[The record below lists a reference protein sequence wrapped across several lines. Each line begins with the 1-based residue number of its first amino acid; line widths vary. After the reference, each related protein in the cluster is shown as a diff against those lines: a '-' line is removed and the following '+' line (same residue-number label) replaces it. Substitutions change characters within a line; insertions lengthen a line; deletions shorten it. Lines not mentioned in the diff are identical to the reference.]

1 MRKLNQT
8 SASLSR
14 SINAF
19 ILQSE
24 IIKVSTERYNK
35 EWQLDKHR
43 SKIIRR
49 NSFKTFIFSN
59 LGGFMKMMKSLL
71 GAIVA
76 LASTFA
82 LSEYTLNMTEGV
94 TSVSQNIYGLHMTI
108 FWIVTAIGIVVFGAM
123 AYSIYHHRQSRGAK
137 AAHFHESTTVELL
150 WTAIPVVILIV
161 MAIPATR
168 VLIDL
173 ENTDNAEMTLKITG
187 HQWKWQY
194 DYIEN
199 DNFGV
204 PKEGITIMSNLAQ
217 SSRDAVKA
225 SAKPEH
231 YLLDVDNRIVLPVDT
246 RIRFLMTS
254 NDVIH
259 NWWVPAF
266 GVKQDGNPGFIN
278 DAWAKIDQEGTYRG
292 QCAELCGKDHGF
304 MPIVVDVVS
313 KEKYKAWVS
322 EQKAAAAAAAASAS
336 KTWSKDELMA
346 KGEQVYNANCAG
358 CHQKNG
364 QGMPPVFPSIV
375 GSSIANGPASDHINL
390 VLHGKGS
397 MPAFKMLGDAD
408 IASVLSFQRQSWGN
422 TGTLIQPSDV
432 KSAR

>member
-1 MRKLNQT
+1 
-8 SASLSR
+8 
-14 SINAF
+14 
-19 ILQSE
+19 
-24 IIKVSTERYNK
+24 
-35 EWQLDKHR
+35 
-43 SKIIRR
+43 
-49 NSFKTFIFSN
+49 
-59 LGGFMKMMKSLL
+59 
-71 GAIVA
+71 
-76 LASTFA
+76 
-82 LSEYTLNMTEGV
+82 
-94 TSVSQNIYGLHMTI
+94 MTI

-123 AYSIYHHRQSRGAK
+123 AYSIYHHRQSKGAK

-150 WTAIPVVILIV
+150 WTAIPIVILIV
-161 MAIPATR
+161 MAIPATK

-199 DNFGV
+199 DTFGV
-204 PKEGITIMSNLAQ
+204 PKEGITMMSNLAQ
-217 SSRDAVKA
+217 SSRDAIKA
-225 SAKPEH
+225 STQPEH
-231 YLLDVDNRIVLPVDT
+231 YLLDVDNRVVLPVDT

-266 GVKQDGNPGFIN
+266 GVKQDGNPGYIN
-278 DAWAKIDQEGTYRG
+278 DAWAKIEQEGTYRG
-292 QCAELCGKDHGF
+292 QCAELCGKDHGY

-358 CHQKNG
+358 CHQKDG
-364 QGMPPVFPSIV
+364 KGMPPVFPAMV
-375 GSSIANGPASDHINL
+375 GSSIANGPAADHVNL
-390 VLHGKGS
+390 VLHGKGA

-408 IASVLSFQRQSWGN
+408 LAAVITYERQGFGN
-422 TGTLIQPSDV
+422 TGTVVQPSDV
-432 KSAR
+432 KSGR

>member
-1 MRKLNQT
+1 
-8 SASLSR
+8 
-14 SINAF
+14 
-19 ILQSE
+19 
-24 IIKVSTERYNK
+24 
-35 EWQLDKHR
+35 
-43 SKIIRR
+43 
-49 NSFKTFIFSN
+49 
-59 LGGFMKMMKSLL
+59 MKMMKSLL

>member
-278 DAWAKIDQEGTYRG
+278 DAWAKVEQEGTYRG

>member
-278 DAWAKIDQEGTYRG
+278 DAWAKVDQEGTYRG